1 MSEKELTLEE
11 VREGIRLVVENDP
24 SFRYPEQDGEGDCG
38 CTPAPYD
45 EDDDSFYEWNEEG
58 CEWHQDEGCLYYHPD
73 GSPSC
78 VVGHYAHSLGLD
90 NTAPEGVSPA
100 RFFDHHGITLTE
112 EASKFL
118 NTVQG
123 AQDESNEWEVALARA
138 EGEGWPA
145 SEKAADSEN
154 GDLEK

>member
-1 MSEKELTLEE
+1 MSEKELSLEE
-11 VREGIRLVVENDP
+11 VKEGIRLIVQTDP
-24 SFRYPEQDGEGDCG
+24 EFQYPEQGEDDRCG
-38 CTPAPYD
+38 CLPASLD
-45 EDDDSFYEWNEEG
+45 EDDDNYYEWDEEG
-58 CEWHQDEGCLYYHPD
+58 CAWHQDEGCLYYHPD

-90 NTAPEGVSPA
+90 NTAPEGVSPF
-100 RFFDHHGITLTE
+100 RFFNHHGITLTD

-123 AQDESNEWEVALARA
+123 AQDDSQEWLDAFARA
-138 EGEGWPA
+138 EREEWLA
-145 SEKAADSEN
+145 SQKAADSEN